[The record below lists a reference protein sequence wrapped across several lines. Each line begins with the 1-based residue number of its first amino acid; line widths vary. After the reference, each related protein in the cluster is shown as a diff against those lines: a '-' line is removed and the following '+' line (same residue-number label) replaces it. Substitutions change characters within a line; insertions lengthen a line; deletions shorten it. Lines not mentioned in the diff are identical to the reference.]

1 MHYRWLTAASAG
13 LALGGALIMQLA
25 GPGAAAS
32 AAPARAPQRHAEIT
46 GPPRGPGPPGVRP
59 QYGTVRSGR
68 PGAAGVPAA
77 FRDVRIGQ

>member
-32 AAPARAPQRHAEIT
+32 AAPARAPPRHAEIT
-46 GPPRGPGPPGVRP
+46 GPARGPGPA
-59 QYGTVRSGR
+59 GR